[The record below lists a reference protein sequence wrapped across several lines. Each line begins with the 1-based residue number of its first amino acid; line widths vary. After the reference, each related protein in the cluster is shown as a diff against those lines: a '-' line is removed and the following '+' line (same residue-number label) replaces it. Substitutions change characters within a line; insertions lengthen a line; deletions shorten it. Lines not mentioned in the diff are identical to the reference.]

1 MHIAES
7 KQIRALTLSHLW
19 HSRQFRKNLL
29 LFCAFNCLLYVWII
43 MAHGLIPFHAF
54 DYASKAY
61 HFLPDSRAVNIGSF
75 NLLQALGQYD
85 AQWYLRIA
93 ANGYPRTI
101 GNVLEHAYAF
111 PPLYP
116 ALLAVFRQVFSDSL
130 LGAFVLTQVLLIAE
144 FCAIYWL
151 VARWYSEDLATKTVW
166 LVFAYPFSIFLR
178 SYFSEGLFLLLLA
191 LLLDSQR
198 NQTWFRGIL
207 FGVGLTMTRF
217 FGAVGL
223 MVLHAQ
229 ILIAFYKKRVSFWKL
244 IICIIL
250 SITPFVLL
258 MLFYRLQTGDPLY
271 FINIQLAWIKPHNT
285 FPGSAMLWSIVH
297 FFKLSW
303 HSVHSSRIDVTLVLT
318 FGLLVVLSRK
328 WLPKNWWFMALLIWL
343 APILTSD
350 TMSASRH
357 QLMNLP
363 IFIYAAHK
371 LQGRWYTATL
381 ALSIVGLFVVAI
393 LFSSWQWVG

>member
-7 KQIRALTLSHLW
+7 KQIRALILSHLW

-285 FPGSAMLWSIVH
+285 FPGSAMLWSILH
-297 FFKLSW
+297 FFKLSF

-318 FGLLVVLSRK
+318 
-328 WLPKNWWFMALLIWL
+328 
-343 APILTSD
+343 
-350 TMSASRH
+350 
-357 QLMNLP
+357 
-363 IFIYAAHK
+363 
-371 LQGRWYTATL
+371 
-381 ALSIVGLFVVAI
+381 
-393 LFSSWQWVG
+393 